1 MTQEYKN
8 FMLDYLAGN
17 KTDTPMANVPQLQSV
32 GTITNNYRDYLYNL
46 YGTFQYGGIIQPNNS
61 NKILMY
67 CVLTQTDNNSNSYY
81 QSVILLLD
89 ENYNILDHVDS
100 YSSGTKFK
108 WFRELQ
114 YDEETNRLYGIE
126 DTRQYTTSDPVYR
139 FVMLDNPIMNYELNG
154 ELSCNL
160 RRAYSFPV
168 AYNTM
173 DLSSRR
179 VLYKDP
185 NSSNYLIIG
194 TTPTQTYLSYLK
206 LQINVGSSN
215 TWEQYNYAFNGSV
228 NNSFVMWNSEVPY
241 AETYGSDFYIYK
253 LQNGVVSEIG
263 DFDPSS
269 LGSSNKV
276 LYDVIA
282 YSQGHA
288 YISTSNYNS
297 SYTIA
302 TACIYK
308 YDNGTLTEIY
318 NDGGNS
324 KYSLTINHIRLS
336 YYNNIPFV
344 ARAVATAQNYY
355 DIYIGMLTNDTLTE
369 IQVAENVRY
378 YSTYIQTNQISN
390 KRVYNLYTMGIQN
403 QNNVYVA
410 NVVYN
415 VDNYNGAS
423 GISVLSGV
431 PHSMRLYA
439 EDAIVFARNLYNMR
453 INANTITSILE
464 VPNTYLNDTPIT
476 NEDLYSLNNNVLDQ
490 QTETINTNI
499 YETLYIN
506 TNDTWNMIN
515 RNDPLEPLTN
525 KVGATRIVNS
535 TAQQLDYD
543 NAKAGVFR
551 VVTSGGYYDRYINP
565 SDISYDDGVYTY
577 SFNFYGNPS
586 ITQIQILSYDK
597 ETIYCTYDISTE
609 SGKTYT
615 YTQELT
621 IE

>member
-1 MTQEYKN
+1 MTQEYKDYI
-8 FMLDYLAGN
+8 LDYLTGN
-17 KTDTPMANVPQLQSV
+17 KTDTPLVDTPQIENA
-32 GTITNNYRDYLYNL
+32 GTITNNYRDYLYDK
-46 YGTFQYGGIIQPNNS
+46 YGSFQYGGIIQPNNS
-61 NKILMY
+61 NKLLMY
-67 CVLTQTDNNSNSYY
+67 CVLTMGSGSSSYY

-89 ENYNILDHVDS
+89 ENYNILDSIDS
-100 YSSGTKFK
+100 YASGTPFK
-108 WFRELQ
+108 WLKELQ
-114 YDEETNRLYGIE
+114 YDEATNRLYGIE
-126 DTRQYTTSDPVYR
+126 DTRATTTSNPSYR
-139 FVMLDNPIMNYELNG
+139 FIMLDNPIMNYELKG
-154 ELSCNL
+154 EMSCSI
-160 RRAYSFPV
+160 RRSYSFPST
-168 AYNTM
+168 YNSM
-173 DLSSRR
+173 DISGRR

-185 NSSNYLIIG
+185 NGSNYLILG
-194 TTPTQTYLSYLK
+194 TIPNETLLAYLK
-206 LQINVGSSN
+206 LTINVGAANEWS
-215 TWEQYNYAFNGSV
+215 QYTIAFNGTI
-228 NNSFVMWNSEVPY
+228 NNSFVNWTNGEPY
-241 AETYGSDFYIYK
+241 AETYCSDFYIYK
-253 LQNGVVSEIG
+253 LQNGVVSELG
-263 DFDPSS
+263 NFDPSS
-269 LGSSNKV
+269 MGSRNKV
-276 LYDVIA
+276 LFDVIA

-288 YISTSNYNS
+288 YISISNYNS

-302 TACIYK
+302 SAIIYK
-308 YDNGTLTEIY
+308 YSNGTLTEIY

-324 KYSLTINHIRLS
+324 KYGLTINHIRLA
-336 YYNNIPFV
+336 YFNNIPFV
-344 ARAVATAQNYY
+344 VRAVAISQNYY

-369 IQVAENVRY
+369 TKIVENERS
-378 YSTYIQTNQISN
+378 YSTYIMTSQIST
-390 KRVYNLYTMGIQN
+390 KRVYNLYTIGIQN
-403 QNNVYVA
+403 QNYVYRA
-410 NVVYN
+410 MVVYN

-464 VPNTYLNDTPIT
+464 VPNTYLNNTTIT
-476 NEDLYSLNNNVLDQ
+476 GEDLYSKNNNVLDQ

-525 KVGATRIVNS
+525 KVGATRLVNS
-535 TAQQLDYD
+535 TAQQLDYN
-543 NAKAGVFR
+543 NAKCGVFR

-597 ETIYCTYDISTE
+597 ETIYCTYDISTQA
-609 SGKTYT
+609 GKTYT
-615 YTQELT
+615 YTQEVT